1 MWIFVCKPPT
11 DRHPYSLQP
20 YPYLSTVF
28 VLRTLVCSVLFFF
41 AGLAVY
47 GQADTLRLSAWPS
60 FEVAD
65 RHLDIAV
72 DSADVVP
79 IERAHTL
86 SFASPGT
93 GFLNGV
99 IVPPATGYRYFYRL
113 VVHNDTPDSAY
124 YFVTASPQRS
134 FAVSVANGN
143 QPPRPAALRHRH
155 HRSDPVTKLADVAFA
170 PGETKTL
177 YVQLKF
183 PHYTPSNMFIWLVE
197 QRSEYYF
204 FTYQI
209 GYLSRQNT
217 FSWFFCGMLMMM
229 FLYIALKYVQIR
241 TREYVYYAGYIFFFL
256 GYFGLKTLVVS
267 GHEWLWHAEWY
278 NGFVNDQLQ
287 TAGYVMYFLFF
298 QQFLHTRSLMPDLHR
313 FISVLV
319 VVLPIYIGIDF
330 VLFFFPE
337 TTVAKDTLWNVIRVV
352 LVAITLYCIWR
363 TARTRSPLGKYL
375 IIGGLLLAVFA
386 LTAMVFSFYPG
397 LIENLPSPFHWG
409 ITYFQIG
416 VAAELICFALGLGYK
431 NRQDEIQKLKAEEEL
446 KRQEA
451 QVEFERYKTMTQAR
465 EAERGR
471 IAKDLHDGL
480 GGMLTG
486 VRLSLA
492 NVSPSTPEGASQLRR
507 SLDML
512 DGSVYELRRIAQ
524 DLMPLALERFGLVS
538 ALRDY
543 TASVGSMG
551 TVRVAYQTLGD
562 TRRLTADQELICF
575 RLVQELVN
583 NTLKHARAKN
593 ILVQLAFQSGALELT
608 VEDDGVGFAP
618 ERLRE
623 AEGSGW
629 NNIHSRVSYLKG
641 TVDVQSRSGEGV
653 SVHIFLPV

>member
-1 MWIFVCKPPT
+1 MFAL
-11 DRHPYSLQP
+11 RSLV
-20 YPYLSTVF
+20 ST
-28 VLRTLVCSVLFFF
+28 FFL
-41 AGLAVY
+41 LAVL
-47 GQADTLRLSAWPS
+47 GARAQTDTLRLSVWPS

-65 RHLDIAV
+65 RHVDIAI
-72 DSADVVP
+72 DSGDAVP
-79 IERAHTL
+79 IGQAHML
-86 SFASPGT
+86 SFTHPGPV
-93 GFLNGV
+93 FLNGV
-99 IVPPATGYRYFYRL
+99 IVPPATRYRYFYRL
-113 VVHNDTPDSAY
+113 VVRNDTPDSAF

-134 FAVSVANGN
+134 FVVSVGHGN
-143 QPPRPAALRHRH
+143 EAPRPATLQERHY
-155 HRSDPVTKLADVAFA
+155 RSDPVVKLVPVVFA

-177 YVQLKF
+177 YIQLKF

-204 FTYQI
+204 FTYQL

-217 FSWFFCGMLMMM
+217 FSWFFCGMLLMM
-229 FLYIALKYVQIR
+229 FLYIALKYVQLR
-241 TREYVYYAGYIFFFL
+241 TREYLYYAGYIFFFL
-256 GYFGLKTLVVS
+256 LYFGLKALVVS

-287 TAGYVMYFLFF
+287 TAGYIMYFLFF
-298 QQFLHTRSLMPDLHR
+298 QQFLQTRSLMPDLHR
-313 FISVLV
+313 FVSALV
-319 VVLPIYIGIDF
+319 VALPMYILVDLI
-330 VLFFFPE
+330 LFYFPATLGLKE
-337 TTVAKDTLWNVIRVV
+337 TLWNVIRVT

-363 TARTRSPLGKYL
+363 TARARSPLGKYL
-375 IIGGLLLAVFA
+375 ITGGLLLAVFA
-386 LTAMVFSFYPG
+386 LAAMVFSFYPG
-397 LIENLPSPFHWG
+397 MIANLPSPFHWG

-431 NRQDEIQKLKAEEEL
+431 NRQDEIQKLRAEEEL

-451 QVEFERYKTMTQAR
+451 QLEFERYRTMTQAR

-492 NVSPSTPEGASQLRR
+492 NVSPSTPEGASQLKR

-524 DLMPLALERFGLVS
+524 DLMPLALQRFGLVS
-538 ALRDY
+538 AVRDY

-551 TVRVAYQTLGD
+551 TVHMTFQTLGE

-583 NTLKHARAKN
+583 NALKHARAKN
-593 ILVQLAFQSGALELT
+593 LLVQLAFQPLALELT
-608 VEDDGVGFAP
+608 VEDDGVGFEP
-618 ERLRE
+618 DRLRE
-623 AEGSGW
+623 AGGSGW
-629 NNIHSRVSYLKG
+629 SNIHSRVSYLKG
-641 TVDVQSRSGEGV
+641 TVDIQAAHGEGV
-653 SVHIFLPV
+653 SVHIFIPV